1 LRHARPDFVIE
12 AFLHSMKYRESQKDK
27 TLRAW
32 FASDNAHALLRR
44 IRLESGVLRGLNAL
58 DITFMSIWG
67 QFDLVF

>member
-1 LRHARPDFVIE
+1 
-12 AFLHSMKYRESQKDK
+12 MKYRESQKDK

-58 DITFMSIWG
+58 DIMSIWG